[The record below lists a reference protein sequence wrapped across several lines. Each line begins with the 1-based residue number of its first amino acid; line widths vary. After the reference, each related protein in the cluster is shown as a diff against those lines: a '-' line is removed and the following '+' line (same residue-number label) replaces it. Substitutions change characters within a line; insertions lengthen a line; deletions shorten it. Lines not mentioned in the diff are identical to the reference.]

1 LLVII
6 VRHGET
12 DYNKKRLF
20 QGRLQ
25 IRLNEKGKAQA
36 VQLAKSLRQYKI
48 TRIYSSNLSRARETA
63 EIINKSF
70 SLPVIIDA
78 RLDERDWGIWENQN
92 RDEMLKQ
99 IPASGNIWNE
109 ENLDT
114 NPYKGETTRNLM
126 ARCAQFLNY
135 IVENNSAADVVLVVT
150 HGGPMRM
157 ILGIIKG
164 LHDEQYLRQEIENGQ
179 MLIIRYENSMFVKE
193 IRSIDNNHC

>member
-1 LLVII
+1 
-6 VRHGET
+6 
-12 DYNKKRLF
+12 
-20 QGRLQ
+20 
-25 IRLNEKGKAQA
+25 LNEKGKAQA

>member
-1 LLVII
+1 MIIII

-12 DYNKKRLF
+12 DYNKARRF
-20 QGRLQ
+20 QGQLQ
-25 IRLNEKGKAQA
+25 IPLNEKGRTQA
-36 VQLAKSLRQYKI
+36 VHLAKSLKRYKI
-48 TRIYSSNLSRARETA
+48 THIYSSNLVRARETA

-70 SLPVIIDA
+70 SLPIVIDY

-92 RDEMLKQ
+92 RDEILKQ

-109 ENLDT
+109 ENLDA

-126 ARCAQFLNY
+126 ARCAQFLDY
-135 IVENNSAADVVLVVT
+135 LVENHSAADVVLVVT

-179 MLIIRYENSMFVKE
+179 ILIVRYENSRFIKE
-193 IRSIDNNHC
+193 IHFIGNEHC

>member
-179 MLIIRYENSMFVKE
+179 MLIIRYENSMFIKE

>member
-1 LLVII
+1 M

-25 IRLNEKGKAQA
+25 IHLNEKGKAQA

-48 TRIYSSNLSRARETA
+48 THIYSSNLIRARETA
-63 EIINKSF
+63 EIINNSF
-70 SLPVIIDA
+70 SLPIVIDD
-78 RLDERDWGIWENQN
+78 RLDERDWGAWENQN
-92 RDEMLKQ
+92 RDEILKQ
-99 IPASGNIWNE
+99 IRASGNIWNE
-109 ENLDT
+109 ENLDA

-126 ARCAQFLNY
+126 VRCAQFLNY
-135 IVENNSAADVVLVVT
+135 LVGNHSAADVVLVIT

-193 IRSIDNNHC
+193 IHSVDNNHC

>member
-1 LLVII
+1 MLVII

>member
-179 MLIIRYENSMFVKE
+179 MLIIRYENSMFIKA